1 MEITFNSYFTHYRKK
16 MRNVIEYFD
25 NICKNAE
32 KANRKLAGSDQS
44 TGYGNRFHKMVSK
57 KKNRFE
63 SIGIYDSF
71 TKKYVLFEMVN
82 LVGQK
87 DKIPQ
92 EFKDMEMLIKNAFRN

>member
-1 MEITFNSYFTHYRKK
+1 
-16 MRNVIEYFD
+16 MRNIIEYFD
-25 NICKNAE
+25 NICKNAG
-32 KANRKLAGSDQS
+32 KANRKLVMSDKS
-44 TGYGNRFHKMVSK
+44 LGYGNRFHKMVSK

-63 SIGIYDSF
+63 SVGLYDSF

-92 EFKDMEMLIKNAFRN
+92 EFRDMEMLIKNAFNN

>member
-1 MEITFNSYFTHYRKK
+1 
-16 MRNVIEYFD
+16 
-25 NICKNAE
+25 
-32 KANRKLAGSDQS
+32 
-44 TGYGNRFHKMVSK
+44 MVSK

-63 SIGIYDSF
+63 SVGLYDSF

-87 DKIPQ
+87 DKIPK